1 MTEYVLTEEAAR
13 EAFWELTDIEIHR
26 SFPGYLG
33 LKWASSKAGTTDGFQ
48 FEYNDFFDTFFKIRE
63 QAVGKP
69 YVIPFNPN
77 EDPDAETENMW
88 LQNNAAGSYGP
99 SYNGVTFGSM
109 VEDVSGRA
117 TSADWELVD
126 DYWTVARDDMPEGDS
141 IPVEL
146 VAAFLLR
153 DFVIEMDNPGAEGL
167 VEAFRDEFGY
177 DESDSDY
184 NALYL
189 TGTGHIDADDF
200 EQYDSSMGSGSG
212 TDATTSSKL
221 QGKMRDMSPADL
233 GLLETAGPSLDL
245 DKIDI
250 DGLSDDTSF
259 DRDDV
264 EDWMIGLKR
273 KKQAI
278 FYGPPGTGKTFTA
291 KKIADELVDGTDGF
305 TDILQ
310 FHQNYEYEDFIQGI
324 RPSTDGSDLS
334 YSLESGTFLDFCEEA
349 GERSSPCVLIIDEIN
364 RADLSSVFGELMY
377 LLEYREDDVQLAQSQ
392 VNEDDPYLDEDG
404 FEIPDNVY
412 IMGTMNTADRSI
424 ALVDF
429 ALRRRFAFLELDPNW
444 DVLDEKFSASGVD
457 VDDLIDVL
465 KAINDDIGDSN
476 YELGHTYFLEAE
488 DRDEVRNIWKLEIVP
503 YLEEYFIDQ
512 DDKVDN
518 YRWDEITDS
527 TGKYDL

>member
-13 EAFWELTDIEIHR
+13 EAFWELANLDLHR

-33 LKWASSKAGTTDGFQ
+33 LKWASSKAGTTDDFK
-48 FEYNDFFDTFFKIRE
+48 FEYNDFMDTFFKIRE
-63 QAVGKP
+63 KSVGKP
-69 YVIPFNPN
+69 YVIPFNPT
-77 EDPDAETENMW
+77 EDPDANSRNMW
-88 LQNNAAGSYGP
+88 LQHNAAGSYGP
-99 SYNGVTFGSM
+99 SYNGKTFGKM
-109 VEDVSGRA
+109 IEDVSG
-117 TSADWELVD
+117 TGTNADWELVG
-126 DYWTVARDDMPEGDS
+126 DYWTVVRDDMLDGDS
-141 IPVEL
+141 VPVEL
-146 VAAFLLR
+146 VAAFLFR
-153 DFVIEMDNPGAEGL
+153 DFVIEMDDPGADGL
-167 VEAFRDEFGY
+167 VEAFRDEFDY
-177 DESDSDY
+177 DETDSDY
-184 NALYL
+184 TNLFQID
-189 TGTGHIDADDF
+189 TGHIDVDDF

-212 TDATTSSKL
+212 TDASISSKL
-221 QGKMRDMSPADL
+221 QGKARDMSPADL
-233 GLLETAGPSLDL
+233 GLLETTGPSLDL
-245 DKIDI
+245 DDIDI

-264 EDWMIGLKR
+264 EDWLIGLKR

-291 KKIADELVDGTDGF
+291 KKIADELVEGTDGF
-305 TDILQ
+305 TEILQ

-324 RPSTDGSDLS
+324 RPSTDGGDLS
-334 YSLESGTFLDFCEEA
+334 YSLESGTFLDFCKEA
-349 GERSSPCVLIIDEIN
+349 GERSSPCVLIVDEIN

-377 LLEYREDDVQLAQSQ
+377 LLEYRGDDVQLAQSQ
-392 VNEDDPYLDEDG
+392 VDEDDSYLDEDG

-429 ALRRRFAFLELDPNW
+429 ALRRRFAFLNLDPNW
-444 DVLDEKFSASGVD
+444 DVLEEKFSASGVD
-457 VDDLIDVL
+457 VDDLIEVME
-465 KAINDDIGDSN
+465 AINKDIEESN
-476 YELGHTYFLEAE
+476 YELGHTYFLKAE

-512 DDKVDN
+512 EDKVDE

>member
-1 MTEYVLTEEAAR
+1 MPEYVLTEDEAR
-13 EAFWELTDIEIHR
+13 DAFLKLSNIDLHR

-33 LKWASSKAGTTDGFQ
+33 LKWASSKAGNTDDFQ
-48 FEYNDFFDTFFKIRE
+48 FDYNDFFDSFFKIRE
-63 QAVGKP
+63 PSVGKP
-69 YVIPFNPN
+69 YVIPFNPTDN
-77 EDPDAETENMW
+77 PDSSTENMW

-99 SYNGVTFGSM
+99 SFNGVAYGKM
-109 VEDVSGRA
+109 VENVSGSG
-117 TSADWELVD
+117 TSADWSLVN
-126 DYWTVARDDMPEGDS
+126 DYWNVARDNMLDGNS

-153 DFVIEMDNPGAEGL
+153 DFKIEMDEPGADGL

-177 DESDSDY
+177 EESDSDY

-189 TGTGHIDADDF
+189 TDTGHIGADDF
-200 EQYDSSMGSGSG
+200 EQYDSSLMGTGSG
-212 TDATTSSKL
+212 TDAATSSKL
-221 QGKMRDMSPADL
+221 QGKVRDMTPADL
-233 GLLETAGPSLDL
+233 GLKKTTGSSLDVER
-245 DKIDI
+245 IDI
-250 DGLSDDTSF
+250 DGLSDDTGF
-259 DRDDV
+259 DRGNV

-291 KKIADELVDGTDGF
+291 KNIAEELVDGTDGF

-324 RPSTDGSDLS
+324 RPSTDSGNLS
-334 YSLESGTFLDFCEEA
+334 YSLESGTFLDFCNNA
-349 GERSSPCVLIIDEIN
+349 GDRNSPCVLIIDEIN

-392 VNEDDPYLDEDG
+392 VDEDNSYLNEDG

-444 DVLDEKFSASGVD
+444 DVLREQFSASGVD
-457 VDDLIDVL
+457 VDDLIEVMEE
-465 KAINDDIGDSN
+465 INDDIGDSN

-488 DRDEVRNIWKLEIVP
+488 DRDEIRNIWELEIVP

-512 DDKVDN
+512 SDKVDN
-518 YRWDEITDS
+518 YQWDNITS
-527 TGKYDL
+527 SSSYNL